1 MADAAFPRE
10 RRLRK
15 RREFMHVQGAPLA
28 RARGAHFLVLAAWGV
43 EGALGRLGVVA
54 SKKVG
59 CAVRR
64 NRAKRLVRE
73 AFRKLES
80 ESLRGVDLVV
90 IAHPSLP
97 DSSEPEVRALLVR
110 QVASVVRELERRARS
125 EVSPTGSQPSSSA
138 TEERVSPGPAP
149 RAGDAERARGA

>member
-1 MADAAFPRE
+1 MAEAAFPRE

-28 RARGAHFLVLAAWGV
+28 RARGAHVLVLAAWGV
-43 EGALGRLGVVA
+43 EGAPCRLGVVA

-73 AFRKLES
+73 AFRKLELT
-80 ESLRGVDLVV
+80 SLRGVDLVV

-97 DSSEPEVRALLVR
+97 DGSEPEIRALLAR
-110 QVASVVRELERRARS
+110 LLPSVARELERRARS
-125 EVSPTGSQPSSSA
+125 SSELTGAARRASLG
-138 TEERVSPGPAP
+138 TAP
-149 RAGDAERARGA
+149 RAGDAARPRGS

>member
-1 MADAAFPRE
+1 MAEAAFPRE

-15 RREFMHVQGAPLA
+15 RREFMHVQGAPAA
-28 RARGAHFLVLAAWGV
+28 RARAAHFLVLAAWGV
-43 EGALGRLGVVA
+43 EGAPCRLGVVA

-73 AFRKLES
+73 AFRKLDAS
-80 ESLRGVDLVV
+80 ALRGVDLVV

-97 DSSEPEVRALLVR
+97 DSSEPEIRALLAR
-110 QVASVVRELERRARS
+110 QLPGLRRDLERRARH
-125 EVSPTGSQPSSSA
+125 VPSSQNVGVTTA
-138 TEERVSPGPAP
+138 GIVSPGAP
-149 RAGDAERARGA
+149 GVDASGGRPT

>member
-1 MADAAFPRE
+1 VVDAAFPRE

-15 RREFMHVQGAPLA
+15 RREFMHVQGAPAA
-28 RARGAHFLVLAAWGV
+28 RTRAAHFLVLAAWGA
-43 EGALGRLGVVA
+43 EGAPCRLGVVA

-73 AFRKLES
+73 AFRKLEA

-97 DSSEPEVRALLVR
+97 DSTEPEIRALLLR
-110 QVASVVRELERRARS
+110 QLPALYRELGRRARPEEQPRPVTA
-125 EVSPTGSQPSSSA
+125 EVST
-138 TEERVSPGPAP
+138 SPAANVGARKARP
-149 RAGDAERARGA
+149 R